1 MSYIVIK
8 YVNPGKIDEINNSQL
23 KNERKYFYSQCLFD
37 CSIYL
42 FNRFQPLKI
51 PISILQHILESYSSN
66 INYFFNELESTLL
79 LKINYNLS
87 LFYYVDGFNSE
98 AINNMNQAKERLND
112 MKNFPVSKTRKS
124 RISLN
129 EEDLMMNKLRSNN
142 NNDNNTFLLD
152 FNEVVSPKNKAHFI

>member
-1 MSYIVIK
+1 M
-8 YVNPGKIDEINNSQL
+8 
-23 KNERKYFYSQCLFD
+23 
-37 CSIYL
+37 
-42 FNRFQPLKI
+42 
-51 PISILQHILESYSSN
+51 ESYSSN

-98 AINNMNQAKERLND
+98 AINNMNQAKDRLND

-142 NNDNNTFLLD
+142 NNDNNTFL
-152 FNEVVSPKNKAHFI
+152 F